1 MTNKS
6 KRRNN
11 NRPAQKR
18 MRRLCLLYMNMNIAI
33 PAIVGA
39 PSSSSAAATG
49 DENNQHAHHS
59 NLRHGPLHIQAKN
72 ENGDFAPGFVR
83 RILRGHGNGSIGED
97 ANAKNDPLLRIE
109 DDGFDGENHERR
121 QLQEG
126 PEWCKSIQYSCPLAA
141 AFDTSPFYS
150 YTTPSSSSLFRSS
163 INISM

>member
-1 MTNKS
+1 MTNKN

-59 NLRHGPLHIQAKN
+59 NLRHGPLHIQAA

-83 RILRGHGNGSIGED
+83 RILHGHGNGSIGED
-97 ANAKNDPLLRIE
+97 AHAKNDPLLRIE

-121 QLQEG
+121 QLQDG
-126 PEWCKSIQYSCPLAA
+126 SEWCKCSHTPALLPPPLIHHH
-141 AFDTSPFYS
+141 FTHTHTSL
-150 YTTPSSSSLFRSS
+150 SLFRSS